1 VVTITYRGNEPALV
15 RDIPNVLATQF
26 IERRLAAQQ
35 AETRS
40 TAHFLRD
47 QIEKLNGQLASAEEA
62 LRSFRERA
70 RIVNIGEQGRSE
82 IGTFAQVQ
90 AQRNAV
96 DAERASLAQTL
107 ATTERQAQA
116 DAGSGANSS
125 PYRNLVA
132 FPTLFRNQAAAQLL
146 SSLAA
151 AEERRSELLTRR
163 TPQDPDV
170 QQLSGRVREIEEQLR
185 ALTVSYL
192 AGLQNE
198 VGALDAT
205 LSTSRRELARF
216 PEQEVQLARLERRAK
231 GLEEI
236 SNLLQTRLKEA
247 EIAQSAGDG
256 SVRLMDAAPLPRRPS
271 SPKPALNLALALVS
285 GLALGLALAIGRDA
299 MDRSVHSR
307 SDLQKY
313 TGATVLGF
321 IPRLPPPGRRALKA
335 GDARQ
340 EDGSVPPKGGDAERL
355 EQAKWAAAAAFERL
369 ATNVAFARPD
379 GAAKLLMLASPLPG
393 EGKTTVSLNLAM
405 TLARAGRRVL
415 LVDADLRRA
424 RLHTLL
430 GVARSPGLCDLLRTE
445 VSASSACQQV
455 AIGGAARLS
464 VLSAGAPP
472 SDPASLF
479 ALASAR
485 RVLTDLG
492 DNFDVVVFDTSP
504 INVVTDAA
512 LLASL
517 VDAVILVARS
527 GVTTPEDLSFAMEQ
541 LRHVGAPVIGTV
553 LNDID
558 IARDATYDGAYRYYG
573 SHTAYST
580 SGAV

>member
-1 VVTITYRGNEPALV
+1 
-15 RDIPNVLATQF
+15 
-26 IERRLAAQQ
+26 
-35 AETRS
+35 
-40 TAHFLRD
+40 
-47 QIEKLNGQLASAEEA
+47 
-62 LRSFRERA
+62 
-70 RIVNIGEQGRSE
+70 
-82 IGTFAQVQ
+82 
-90 AQRNAV
+90 
-96 DAERASLAQTL
+96 
-107 ATTERQAQA
+107 
-116 DAGSGANSS
+116 
-125 PYRNLVA
+125 
-132 FPTLFRNQAAAQLL
+132 
-146 SSLAA
+146 
-151 AEERRSELLTRR
+151 
-163 TPQDPDV
+163 
-170 QQLSGRVREIEEQLR
+170 
-185 ALTVSYL
+185 
-192 AGLQNE
+192 
-198 VGALDAT
+198 
-205 LSTSRRELARF
+205 
-216 PEQEVQLARLERRAK
+216 
-231 GLEEI
+231 
-236 SNLLQTRLKEA
+236 
-247 EIAQSAGDG
+247 
-256 SVRLMDAAPLPRRPS
+256 
-271 SPKPALNLALALVS
+271 
-285 GLALGLALAIGRDA
+285 
-299 MDRSVHSR
+299 
-307 SDLQKY
+307 
-313 TGATVLGF
+313 
-321 IPRLPPPGRRALKA
+321 
-335 GDARQ
+335 
-340 EDGSVPPKGGDAERL
+340 VPPKGGDAERL